1 MLNLTYILQ
10 YLVRLLMNSV
20 NVIRKRYNGN
30 NCDDEPTKQRL
41 IYFDFETTGL
51 NMFHDNIIEYTFI
64 EETGLIDNNQP
75 SLVKGE
81 DYITSL
87 VNPEQ
92 PLSNKVI
99 EITKITDSMLKNKQP
114 IQKKCKKIYDFLNKS
129 TNETNFLVAHN
140 ALGFDKFFLERALRT
155 IDQDK
160 LYTNYK
166 YIDTLLLAKKILPNI
181 PGGYSLNNLCHY
193 YNISSGNHRST
204 EDTLAV
210 RKLYHCLVKTLKNNS
225 YSHEEELLEN
235 PDFVYNFLMC

>member
-1 MLNLTYILQ
+1 MDSINNI
-10 YLVRLLMNSV
+10 RNSFNSV
-20 NVIRKRYNGN
+20 N
-30 NCDDEPTKQRL
+30 EPYEQKL

-51 NMFHDNIIEYTFI
+51 NMFHDNIIEYSFI
-64 EETGLIDNNQP
+64 NETDLIDNNQS

-99 EITKITDSMLKNKQP
+99 EITRITDSMLKNKQP
-114 IQKKCKKIYDFLNKS
+114 IQKKCKKIYDFLNKN

-155 IDQDK
+155 KDQEK

-210 RKLYHCLVKTLKNNS
+210 RKLYHCLINTLKNEYFN
-225 YSHEEELLEN
+225 HEEELLEN
-235 PDFVYNFLMC
+235 PDFIYSFLMN